1 MKIEHKKHELEL
13 FINDESKTLILGSF
27 PSVKSR
33 EYGFYYSHNR
43 NRFYIVLSKILN
55 EPCPISIED
64 KKAFL
69 RKHYIALYDVI
80 EECDIDG
87 SSDSSI
93 KNMVPAPIEKIL
105 TKYPN
110 IRTMGITGKKAADLF
125 DRYLLKKIDKT
136 KIKVVY
142 LPSTSSAN
150 AKMSGD
156 ILLKEYKKIFE

>member
-1 MKIEHKKHELEL
+1 MEHQTHTFEI
-13 FINDESKTLILGSF
+13 FINDNSKYLILGSF

-33 EYGFYYSHNR
+33 ENMFYYSHKS
-43 NRFYIVLSKILN
+43 NRFFPVLSMIFN
-55 EPCPISIED
+55 EECPITIKDRKE
-64 KKAFL
+64 FL
-69 RKHYIALYDVI
+69 NRHNIALYDVI
-80 EECDIDG
+80 EECDIEG

-93 KNMVPAPIEKIL
+93 KNVVPAPIEEIL

-110 IRTMGITGKKAADLF
+110 IRTIGITGKKAADLF